1 MPLVKAKEVTHLIMK
16 KIMWNFSPNPNH
28 WPFLWHFIL
37 CHIPS
42 QHHFRYQPIGG
53 SQRGKKLKWFESHEY
68 RDIVGG
74 LVCFVYLYWLSFSI
88 SILCSTEAPLHTAVR
103 RKKETTAHFS
113 VLSRCLSSEHFPTC
127 SNIRRP
133 SHCIYCLSAEGK
145 TIRAVLSLTQLL
157 LQMCDQ
163 SMAPLCSSIPYPLV
177 CQKKILI
184 SHPFTDGHLSVE
196 RTVLRLAGYKASQS
210 GGAIRVALGASFRQS
225 LARDYLT
232 SRSFYIFFVPIVCSL
247 YPHWFIAYRWT
258 YLLSLALKITPVHLL
273 AYFLGLLSLASQC
286 DAIESE
292 MDVHLPLF

>member
-1 MPLVKAKEVTHLIMK
+1 MSHTLTASFQVSA
-16 KIMWNFSPNPNH
+16 H
-28 WPFLWHFIL
+28 WW
-37 CHIPS
+37 
-42 QHHFRYQPIGG
+42 QPE
-53 SQRGKKLKWFESHEY
+53 RKKLKWFESHEY

-210 GGAIRVALGASFRQS
+210 GGAIRVALGASFWQS

-232 SRSFYIFFVPIVCSL
+232 SRSFYIFFVPIVRSL

-292 MDVHLPLF
+292 MDVHLPSF